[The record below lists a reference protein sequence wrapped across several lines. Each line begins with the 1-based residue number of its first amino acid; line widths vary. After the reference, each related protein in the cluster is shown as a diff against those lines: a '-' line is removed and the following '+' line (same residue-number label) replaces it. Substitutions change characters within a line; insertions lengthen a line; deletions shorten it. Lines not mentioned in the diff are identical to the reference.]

1 MTRLALAAALLALVA
16 ALLALVAGCATGVP
30 SREAPPV
37 TAAAAD
43 PVQVTIPSLRVTDE
57 VVPVGLCETKAPP
70 RCEKG
75 IGEMELPEVTETG
88 WYRLGPRPG
97 ELGRAILA
105 GHVDWKGTPGAFKQL
120 GALRPGDLIRT
131 TDAAGIEREWRV
143 YDVHQIPKRDYA
155 ARAVPLLFDDS
166 RGPELA
172 LVTCS
177 GDVSGGEYSDNTIV
191 RARPE

>member
-1 MTRLALAAALLALVA
+1 MNRLVLAVAGLL
-16 ALLALVAGCATGVP
+16 LVAGCGVVP
-30 SREAPPV
+30 VPAFTSGPPEPAPPV
-37 TAAAAD
+37 LAAVAD
-43 PVQVTIPSLRVTDE
+43 PVQVVIPALRVTDE

-105 GHVDWKGTPGAFKQL
+105 GHVDWRGTPGAFKQL
-120 GALRPGDLIRT
+120 GALRSGDLIRT

-155 ARAVPLLFDDS
+155 ARAVPLLFGEAQ
-166 RGPELA
+166 GPELA